1 MAYKDM
7 KTSYYLFAT
16 LFLYALIMGGA
27 IAISN
32 ISTVFDFA
40 SAISVT
46 ALAFIFPGWFYL
58 KADSKFGHGESTW
71 RCISYMFLTIGFM
84 NFCLGITASILN
96 IASE

>member
-7 KTSYYLFAT
+7 KNSYYLAAT

-27 IAISN
+27 ILISN

-58 KADSKFGHGESTW
+58 KAD
-71 RCISYMFLTIGFM
+71 
-84 NFCLGITASILN
+84 
-96 IASE
+96 